1 MICPSGY
8 TRPRQRRVKYFT
20 SLVVRLPSSSGRLS
34 NRYNP
39 TLYQT
44 SSSNTFAHSLMVFVL
59 RDQAGR
65 LPDYIKR
72 RLRWLGDSFRMHL
85 RDTSVIQHQHVDA
98 LCTAS
103 QEVLDLIAAL
113 SMDVLTLSTTMA
125 NCTNDPDMRE
135 YVDKN

>member
-1 MICPSGY
+1 
-8 TRPRQRRVKYFT
+8 
-20 SLVVRLPSSSGRLS
+20 
-34 NRYNP
+34 
-39 TLYQT
+39 
-44 SSSNTFAHSLMVFVL
+44 
-59 RDQAGR
+59 
-65 LPDYIKR
+65 
-72 RLRWLGDSFRMHL
+72 LGDSFRMHL